1 LIRFVP
7 SEDDAMRSQTF
18 SRHVSALVDI
28 NNVIYLKRTGFF
40 FAFVASILISNARLG
55 FAGVIFGSG
64 TNQFEITFV
73 AIGNRDN
80 PADARIS
87 ASPNPV
93 GKVKYDYGL
102 SMFEISEN
110 MIDRYNSEIG
120 IGSPLAITHNH
131 RGPNKPVTSVTWN
144 EAARFVNWLNTST
157 GKHAAYK
164 FDGNSD
170 INQNISLWDAGDLL
184 DFNPENPFRSKR
196 ATYVLPNT
204 DEWYKAAYFVPSTNS
219 YSNYTNG
226 LNTPPNSVIEGT
238 EANTAVYDKSA
249 PAEVSLAGGVNQ
261 NGIVGLGCNVFEWEE
276 SAEDRS
282 NNVPSENRG
291 IRGGSWQLGATQLL
305 YSTRYGVTP
314 DNLHYHNQHMLGF
327 RVAMVTTSGGEVPE
341 PSTMAIFGLG
351 ALGMVYR
358 ARRKRQ
364 A

>member
-1 LIRFVP
+1 
-7 SEDDAMRSQTF
+7 MRSQTF
-18 SRHVSALVDI
+18 LRHFSATLDI
-28 NNVIYLKRTGFF
+28 YGVGYLKRTGFL
-40 FAFVASILISNARLG
+40 FAFAASILISNARLG
-55 FAGVIFGSG
+55 FAGVTFGSG

-80 PADARIS
+80 PADERIS

-93 GKVKYDYGL
+93 GNVKYDYGL

-110 MIDRYNSEIG
+110 MIDGYNSEIG
-120 IGSPLAITHNH
+120 NGSPLAISHNH
-131 RGPNKPVTSVTWN
+131 RGPNKPATSITWN

-164 FDGNSD
+164 FDGNID
-170 INQNISLWDAGDLL
+170 INQNISLWDAGDWL

-196 ATYVLPNT
+196 ATYVLPST
-204 DEWYKAAYFVPSTNS
+204 DEWYKAAYFIPSTNS

-226 LNTPPNSVIEGT
+226 LNTPPDAVIEGT
-238 EANTAVYDKSA
+238 EANTAVYDKSV
-249 PAEVSLAGGVNQ
+249 PADVTLAGGANQ
-261 NGIVGLGCNVFEWEE
+261 NGIVGLGGNVFEWEE

-282 NNVPSENRG
+282 NNIPSENRG
-291 IRGGSWQLGATQLL
+291 IRGGSWQLGVTQLL

-314 DNLHYHNQHMLGF
+314 DNLYYHNQHMLGF
-327 RVAMVTTSGGEVPE
+327 RVAMVTPSGGQVPE

-351 ALGMVYR
+351 ALGMAYR
-358 ARRKRQ
+358 ARRKSK